1 MPLTESPAGA
11 APKRR
16 RMGRTPA
23 RASHPWAL
31 SLVLLCACA
40 PETDERAMSTSAP
53 GSRPPTDSSRPSD
66 ETVHMRRALMSASLF
81 IPRIHVVEAGDP
93 GPPPGGIPR
102 LRRRVQADSSDHLSR
117 FELAEAL
124 VRDGDYAH
132 AEKQYRAAIRLQ
144 PTHAASYAGL
154 ARMLMLLP
162 RNEDAAAILAA
173 AARSAQ
179 ATARLHTLTGKL
191 ALRQGHYAEAAA
203 AFRDAVD
210 VDPSGAVHYYL
221 LADALER
228 RGSIPSGISAL
239 RRGLAHVPGSPG
251 LHLRLVELLTLNGDY
266 EEALAQSSELIAVHP
281 SATAYVA
288 RSRIYRHI
296 GDLAAARAAVEGG
309 LETAPTNV
317 DLTAELGVILFELGQ
332 QEGATV
338 HLEDAVLRDP
348 DLLEASSALVR
359 AYEARGDPR
368 ATIVRKYAEHLRHH
382 EQELKS
388 LKTAIALDN
397 SDAAAFFSIGGL
409 YAHLARPVAAAQAL
423 EVGLRIVPDQVE
435 PLGKLGTV
443 LLTTQQLPRAMDT
456 LERLLLLDSTSV
468 SGHTH
473 LAGAFAASGDPL
485 KAVTGFRRALALD
498 PEYAPAHLGLA
509 QAYKA
514 LGKTAEAR
522 SSLAAF
528 ERLRGEFAER
538 GDVASDH

>member
-1 MPLTESPAGA
+1 
-11 APKRR
+11 
-16 RMGRTPA
+16 
-23 RASHPWAL
+23 
-31 SLVLLCACA
+31 
-40 PETDERAMSTSAP
+40 MSTSVP
-53 GSRPPTDSSRPSD
+53 GSRPPTDSSRAPD

-81 IPRIHVVEAGDP
+81 VPRIHVVEAGDP

-102 LRRRVQADSSDHLSR
+102 LRGRVQTDSSDHLAR
-117 FELAEAL
+117 FELAEVL
-124 VRDGDYAH
+124 VRDGDYAR

-162 RNEDAAAILAA
+162 RDEDAAAILEE
-173 AARSAQ
+173 AARSAR

-210 VDPSGAVHYYL
+210 VDPSRAVHHYL

-228 RGSIPSGISAL
+228 RGSIPSGISTL
-239 RRGLAHVPGSPG
+239 RRGLTHVPDSPG
-251 LHLRLVELLTLNGDY
+251 LRLRLVELLTLNGDY
-266 EEALAQSSELIAVHP
+266 EEALAQSSELIAVRP

-288 RSRIYRHI
+288 RSRIYRHL
-296 GDLAAARAAVEGG
+296 GDLAAARAAVGGG
-309 LETAPTNV
+309 LETHPANV
-317 DLTAELGVILFELGQ
+317 DLTAELGIVLFELGR
-332 QEGATV
+332 QEEATV

-368 ATIVRKYAEHLRHH
+368 VTIVRKYAEHLRHH

-388 LKTAIALDN
+388 LKKAIALDN
-397 SDAAAFFSIGGL
+397 GDAAAFFSIGKL

-423 EVGLRIVPDQVE
+423 EIGLRIVPDQVE
-435 PLGKLGTV
+435 ALGKLGAV

-468 SGHTH
+468 SAHTH

-509 QAYKA
+509 QAYGA

-538 GDVASDH
+538 GDGASDH